1 MSVSRKLYPL
11 LQCHVS
17 EIRIKIVR
25 HTPCFTLHIL
35 FFFFFFPFCCNVP
48 RHPFVRTEP
57 LCFRDR
63 ENALLHYINDP
74 CSSKLAKS
82 GLFLQDFEV
91 IGLRLQFSF

>member
-25 HTPCFTLHIL
+25 HTPRLTRHLLFL
-35 FFFFFFPFCCNVP
+35 FFFLFAVCLGTLLLKLGHFASG
-48 RHPFVRTEP
+48 
-57 LCFRDR
+57 RDKM
-63 ENALLHYINDP
+63 LYYINDP
-74 CSSKLAKS
+74 WSSKLAKS